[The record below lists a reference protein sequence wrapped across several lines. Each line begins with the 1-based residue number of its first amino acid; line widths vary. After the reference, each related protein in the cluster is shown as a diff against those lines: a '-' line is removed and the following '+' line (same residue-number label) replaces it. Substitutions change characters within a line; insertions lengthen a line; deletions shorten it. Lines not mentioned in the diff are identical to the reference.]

1 MEEEDLKKI
10 YKTINAKVDKKYY
23 KLNIR
28 KKLPNIILPAN
39 KMQMF
44 IDWWNKDLKY
54 QNTIP
59 IAFNEGYFS
68 MENTLVPELDFNN
81 QEVKNTIKEI
91 AKKRRTTYRKI
102 ENEIKEGDEIQ
113 KKITVYFQF
122 KDNSILEIYTYFSN
136 AIANYGKIDLKS
148 IDINKPNLEIKEIQF
163 GSKNATETLFIYIF
177 YLFAAS
183 MWYISTTTKQ
193 TKYIYNKKD
202 LSTLKTKEKNKN
214 IVNVKEKRI
223 VETPFYD
230 FSKIRYVEVD
240 KLVQRRKGWTYSHAF
255 TVCGHYRHYKNG
267 KTIFVKSFIKGKNK
281 PLKAQEIIISPK
293 E

>member
-1 MEEEDLKKI
+1 MLDEELKLV
-10 YKTINAKVDKKYY
+10 YKTIHSNVDKKYY
-23 KLNIR
+23 KLQIR
-28 KKLPNIILPAN
+28 KKLPHIILPAN
-39 KMQMF
+39 KVDMF
-44 IDWWNKDLKY
+44 INWWNKDLKY

-68 MENTLVPELDFNN
+68 MENNLIPEPDLNSQEMKTL
-81 QEVKNTIKEI
+81 IKEF
-91 AKKRRTTYRKI
+91 AKERKTTYRKI
-102 ENEIKEGDEIQ
+102 ENDIKEGYELQ
-113 KKITVYFQF
+113 KKVTVYFKF
-122 KDNSILEIYTYFSN
+122 IDNSILEIYTYFSN
-136 AIANYGKIDLKS
+136 NIANYGKINLKEV
-148 IDINKPNLEIKEIQF
+148 DEKKPNFDIEKIKWD
-163 GSKNATETLFIYIF
+163 SKNTMEKLFIYIF
-177 YLFAAS
+177 YLFASS

-193 TKYIYNKKD
+193 TKYIYKKRD
-202 LSTLKTKEKNKN
+202 FSTLKPKRKDKN

-267 KTIFVKSFIKGKNK
+267 KTIFVNSFIKGKNK